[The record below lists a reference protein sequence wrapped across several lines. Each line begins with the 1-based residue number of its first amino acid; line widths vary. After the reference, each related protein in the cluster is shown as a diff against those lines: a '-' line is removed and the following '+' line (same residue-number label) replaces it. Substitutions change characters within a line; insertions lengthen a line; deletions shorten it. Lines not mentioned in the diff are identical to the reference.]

1 MCSSQTCK
9 GCFTM
14 FKIKSAIFRKP
25 LHPSAHLKLVKMS
38 SKIITNGKASG
49 NQSENAIVGALI
61 MEKSPFFLSIVCTW
75 FSEHCQLL
83 TCLAPAACFLA
94 DSECGRIPNDNTIY
108 LSVFISFEMSPGHC
122 TLDPDQLRRAAG
134 SIRRAPRSDLRIP
147 RRGSCCWCAAAWCH
161 MEQHAAPPRTNCTLD
176 AACYFPI
183 LLLCCFPAQPLLCRS
198 QSLLCMSRVD
208 IYLLIYAKRTCQC
221 QLGVEKCWNASRRPH
236 QTSAKDKKSTC
247 RRMK

>member
-14 FKIKSAIFRKP
+14 FKIKSAIFMKP

-61 MEKSPFFLSIVCTW
+61 MEKLPFFLRLCVLDFQNIVNCLHALLLLPPAFWRTASAGGFRMTTPFIYPCLSPLKCHQDIVLW
-75 FSEHCQLL
+75 ILINCGGLQEASAEPRGLTSEF
-83 TCLAPAACFLA
+83 PGVAA
-94 DSECGRIPNDNTIY
+94 
-108 LSVFISFEMSPGHC
+108 
-122 TLDPDQLRRAAG
+122 AA
-134 SIRRAPRSDLRIP
+134 A
-147 RRGSCCWCAAAWCH
+147 AAAWCH
-161 MEQHAAPPRTNCTLD
+161 MEPHAAPPRTNCTLD

-208 IYLLIYAKRTCQC
+208 IYLLISVKRTC
-221 QLGVEKCWNASRRPH
+221 QLGVEKCWNAAAHIRPLLRPRRVP
-236 QTSAKDKKSTC
+236 AEE
-247 RRMK
+247 